1 MRPLT
6 SAFLEEANAG
16 PWAVS
21 CRPFFLRQMAQQ
33 SQEERRP
40 LESRRGFQQPLH
52 VHRLP
57 TMRREKSRP
66 LGRAEFEWRANL
78 AELFSSCALHHPQ
91 KSGRGK
97 VQNPALKMR
106 TRGEIFGESCYF
118 FGAKIDEQ
126 TLGENHDSPGA
137 AVELGK

>member
-1 MRPLT
+1 MP
-6 SAFLEEANAG
+6 SAFLEEANTG
-16 PWAVS
+16 PRAVS
-21 CRPFFLRQMAQQ
+21 RGSFFLRQTAQQ
-33 SQEERRP
+33 SQEERRTF
-40 LESRRGFQQPLH
+40 ESRRGFQQALH

-66 LGRAEFEWRANL
+66 FHRAEFEWRANF

-106 TRGEIFGESCYF
+106 TRGEIFGESCNF

-126 TLGENHDSPGA
+126 TLSEDQDSLGA
-137 AVELGK
+137 AVEIGK

>member
-1 MRPLT
+1 
-6 SAFLEEANAG
+6 
-16 PWAVS
+16 
-21 CRPFFLRQMAQQ
+21 MAQQ

-66 LGRAEFEWRANL
+66 FRRAEFEWGTNF
-78 AELFSSCALHHPQ
+78 AELFSGGALHHSQ

-106 TRGEIFGESCYF
+106 ARGEIFGESCNF

-126 TLGENHDSPGA
+126 TLGENQDSPGT